1 MTSNITL
8 EMRQL
13 DAVNVSANGD
23 YECHLSK
30 DVIIENGDI
39 VMVNKVFVDTVREG
53 DININDDLTLTI
65 QSGVYFN
72 DWLKKTTGFTWVD
85 ADGEVLNAT
94 TEQVTPN
101 FKRFIPYLG
110 LEGAPVAGY
119 STYTGYQYNINF
131 AGGAEPSFTITYSFI
146 NYQNELQYFH
156 TTFPFLGNRTHATYI
171 DPFNIVAKNDSIQ
184 IVSPAISL
192 FTNAGITPVAAVG
205 TPLIAKVYSPF
216 IMTTE
221 ITLPKGVYSPTQIS
235 QYISEQLS
243 LNNPNNIQAT
253 NIATSNFLFAAG
265 DFDTGKASP
274 DGRKQPGGLPILLTE
289 QTTFISDDGEI
300 SVRFPS
306 ANGLI
311 IGSSQIAVEF
321 DANSSKFQFR
331 IHSDMLDATNGSA
344 ICVRYLQFN
353 LGSTGG
359 GGSNQPTFIK
369 GVAENGGIYLNSLT
383 AKNSSGANVDFWEG
397 LLGFDTG
404 AICVK
409 SNYAGQDLFG
419 LTGSF
424 DLINPLVDGTNT
436 SNGYFGLDST
446 IIRGASTWYNR
457 QSVPLNQDGLCSTI
471 DSIVPIT
478 ASKTLDV
485 LLNKFSHYVL
495 MTDLGFSNNNYIGTE
510 WYRNINGVISKYFS
524 YGSYAYGST
533 DTAIQYVH
541 SGAPIFL
548 SSIRIRLLKSD
559 KKIDTNLGDDN
570 TVILQIIKSGS
581 SQSINTAP
589 VATKKA

>member
-1 MTSNITL
+1 
-8 EMRQL
+8 
-13 DAVNVSANGD
+13 
-23 YECHLSK
+23 
-30 DVIIENGDI
+30 
-39 VMVNKVFVDTVREG
+39 
-53 DININDDLTLTI
+53 
-65 QSGVYFN
+65 
-72 DWLKKTTGFTWVD
+72 
-85 ADGEVLNAT
+85 
-94 TEQVTPN
+94 
-101 FKRFIPYLG
+101 
-110 LEGAPVAGY
+110 
-119 STYTGYQYNINF
+119 
-131 AGGAEPSFTITYSFI
+131 
-146 NYQNELQYFH
+146 
-156 TTFPFLGNRTHATYI
+156 
-171 DPFNIVAKNDSIQ
+171 
-184 IVSPAISL
+184 
-192 FTNAGITPVAAVG
+192 
-205 TPLIAKVYSPF
+205 
-216 IMTTE
+216 
-221 ITLPKGVYSPTQIS
+221 
-235 QYISEQLS
+235 
-243 LNNPNNIQAT
+243 
-253 NIATSNFLFAAG
+253 
-265 DFDTGKASP
+265 
-274 DGRKQPGGLPILLTE
+274 LTE
-289 QTTFISDDGEI
+289 QTTFISDDGQI

-306 ANGLI
+306 ANGLL
-311 IGSSQIAVEF
+311 IGSSQVALEF

-353 LGSTGG
+353 LGSTP
-359 GGSNQPTFIK
+359 SVPSTNTPTFIK

-397 LLGFDTG
+397 LLGFDLG

-409 SNYAGQDLFG
+409 SNYAGDGLYG

-424 DLINPLVDGTNT
+424 NLINPLVDGTHT

-524 YGSYAYGST
+524 YGSYAFGST

-581 SQSINTAP
+581 PQSINTAP